1 MTIKRTFLLT
11 IGVIAFGLGSVGTIL
26 PILPTTPFLLLAGYC
41 FAHSSSRFHSWLQ
54 NTKIYN
60 FYVADYA
67 KTKAIPRRKKWQILS
82 NIYILMGIS
91 VWVAPLTIIK
101 AIIVGL
107 MAFLTIMLFW
117 VIPDQ
122 PS

>member
-11 IGVIAFGLGSVGTIL
+11 IGVIAFGLGSIGTLI

-41 FAHSSSRFHSWLQ
+41 FANSSSRFHNWLQ
-54 NTKIYN
+54 NTKVYS
-60 FYVADYA
+60 FYVSDYA
-67 KTKAIPRRKKWQILS
+67 KTKSIPRRKKWQILS

-91 VWVAPLTIIK
+91 VWAAPLFLIKIIL
-101 AIIVGL
+101 VGL

>member
-11 IGVIAFGLGSVGTIL
+11 IGVISFGLGSVGTIL

-67 KTKAIPRRKKWQILS
+67 NTKAIQQKKKWQILS

-91 VWVAPLTIIK
+91 VWAAPLTIIK